1 MHLVLFARSLRGNS
15 ETQEF
20 ASRVFTSLGLT
31 QFEERESSNYP
42 PEERYFIGYAA
53 NASVKVCR
61 SDDGEFPQYPFWV
74 VLEDARNRVLA
85 METIPLETAHFAET
99 VANAGIQLFQPTE
112 GWGTVGWTPS
122 GTVYGGA

>member
-1 MHLVLFARSLRGNS
+1 MHLVLFARSLRGNP

-61 SDDGEFPQYPFWV
+61 SDDEELPQYPFQV
-74 VLEDARNRVLA
+74 VLEDARSRVPA
-85 METIPLETAHFAET
+85 VETIPVEITHFAET
-99 VANAGIQLFQPTE
+99 VAVAGIQLFQPTD
-112 GWGTVGWTPS
+112 GWGRVGWTPS